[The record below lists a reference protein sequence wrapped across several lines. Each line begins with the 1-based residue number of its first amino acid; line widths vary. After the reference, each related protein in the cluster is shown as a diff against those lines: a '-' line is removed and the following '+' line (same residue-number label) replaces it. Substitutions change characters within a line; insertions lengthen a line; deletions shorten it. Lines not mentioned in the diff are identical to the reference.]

1 MAPAPRQKQPTRPL
15 RQMEER
21 LQLMRKQLRRFDEQ
35 IGRLKEIGQR
45 MERR

>member
-1 MAPAPRQKQPTRPL
+1 
-15 RQMEER
+15 MEER
-21 LQLMRKQLRRFDEQ
+21 LQRMRKQLRRFDEQ

>member
-1 MAPAPRQKQPTRPL
+1 MSPALRQKQRKRPL
-15 RQMEER
+15 QRMEER
-21 LQLMRKQLRRFDEQ
+21 LQRMRKQLRRFDEQ